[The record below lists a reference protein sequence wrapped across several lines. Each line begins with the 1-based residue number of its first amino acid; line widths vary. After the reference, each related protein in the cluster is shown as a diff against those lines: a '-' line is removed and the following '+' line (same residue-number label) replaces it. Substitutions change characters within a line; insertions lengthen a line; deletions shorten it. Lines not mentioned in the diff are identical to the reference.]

1 MDLKLK
7 KNFDRFTSYLR
18 KGRGFNSSNET
29 ISLAPVTAHHT
40 RTNLDEAFTMSHN
53 SIFLKV
59 QGK

>member
-7 KNFDRFTSYLR
+7 KFDRFTPYLR
-18 KGRGFNSSNET
+18 KKRGFNSSNET
-29 ISLAPVTAHHT
+29 ISLGPVTARHT

-53 SIFLKV
+53 IIFLKV